1 MSSTRT
7 ATPAESWH
15 VCSTEHQVRVI
26 RRSHRRYLACVYKG
40 EQREVGRTLIGDFP
54 SIAAAVAAAQLY
66 VQAREDD
73 DGERLAERWAQDE
86 RRRAVRP

>member
-1 MSSTRT
+1 MSTQS

-15 VCSTEHQVRVI
+15 VCSTEHRVRVS
-26 RRSHRRYLACVYKG
+26 RRGHRFIAAVFKG
-40 EQREVGRTLIGDFP
+40 QQKINGRTLIGDFP

-73 DGERLAERWAQDE
+73 DGERLADRWA
-86 RRRAVRP
+86 RAELAKGRQ